1 MKGIGLKM
9 YIDNLK
15 IQNFRN
21 YKYQEI
27 NFENKINIFYGDNAQ
42 GKTNILE
49 SIFISSFGKSFRT
62 NKDKE
67 LIKMGE
73 NFLKIQTHFQ
83 KKDRDGEIRVEIS
96 DKKNV
101 YLNDVK
107 LKKLSEVLGNIIL
120 VIFTPDDI
128 NLLKSGPSA
137 RRKFLDMMIGQLR
150 PAYVLNLNSYLKT
163 LDQRNNFLKQK
174 IKNDAMLDIWDEK
187 LAEYGERVFIYRK
200 QFLDLIKHKITS
212 IHAEITDEKIDIN
225 YSSDFKNKQDFLDLL
240 KRSRQNDYYRGY
252 TTKGIHRDDFTIY
265 INNEPVNIYGSQGQN
280 RTAILSLK
288 LAELNVIYDDLG
300 EYPIFLLDDFM
311 SELDEKRIANFL
323 NNIENIQVI
332 ITCTKNIDI
341 KNSVSH
347 HVIKGKII

>member
-1 MKGIGLKM
+1 M

-21 YKYQEI
+21 YKFQEV

-49 SIFISSFGKSFRT
+49 SIFISSLGKSFRT

-83 KKDRDGEIRVEIS
+83 KKDRDGEIKVEIS

-128 NLLKSGPSA
+128 NLLKSGPAS

-163 LDQRNNFLKQK
+163 LEQRNNFLKQR

-187 LAEYGERVFIYRK
+187 LVEYGEKIHTYRK
-200 QFLDLIKHKITS
+200 EFIHLIKNKITS
-212 IHAEITDEKIDIN
+212 IHSEITDEKIDIK
-225 YSSDFKNKQDFLDLL
+225 YFSDCYK
-240 KRSRQNDYYRGY
+240 
-252 TTKGIHRDDFTIY
+252 
-265 INNEPVNIYGSQGQN
+265 
-280 RTAILSLK
+280 
-288 LAELNVIYDDLG
+288 
-300 EYPIFLLDDFM
+300 
-311 SELDEKRIANFL
+311 
-323 NNIENIQVI
+323 
-332 ITCTKNIDI
+332 
-341 KNSVSH
+341 
-347 HVIKGKII
+347 

>member
-62 NKDKE
+62 NKEKE

-73 NFLKIQTHFQ
+73 NFLKVQTHFQ
-83 KKDRDGEIRVEIS
+83 KKDRDGEIKVEIS

-128 NLLKSGPSA
+128 NLLKSGPAS

-163 LDQRNNFLKQK
+163 LEQRNNFLKQK
-174 IKNDAMLDIWDEK
+174 MKNDAMLDIWDEK
-187 LAEYGERVFIYRK
+187 LAEYGEKIYTYRK
-200 QFLDLIKHKITS
+200 QFIELIKNKITS
-212 IHAEITDEKIDIN
+212 IHAEITAEKIDIK
-225 YSSDFKNKQDFLDLL
+225 YFSDCKSKEDFLQEL
-240 KRSRQNDYYRGY
+240 KKNRVNDYYRGY
-252 TTKGIHRDDFTIY
+252 TTKGVHRDDFTIY

-300 EYPIFLLDDFM
+300 EYPILLLDDFM
-311 SELDEKRIANFL
+311 SELDEKRISNFL
-323 NNIENIQVI
+323 NNIEDIQVI

-341 KNSVSH
+341 KNSISH
-347 HVIKGKII
+347 KVVNGEIL